1 MPPASRATHRHDGD
15 MTLASHADLLDA
27 LRSLDGLVEKGKTA
41 GHFYVRS
48 RPFLHFHGSEDGLCA
63 DLRRAR
69 DWERVPA
76 ATPDDRAAVLRA
88 VQEHLATR

>member
-1 MPPASRATHRHDGD
+1 

-48 RPFLHFHGSEDGLCA
+48 RPFLHFHGSDDERCA
-63 DLRRAR
+63 DLRRAE
-69 DWERVPA
+69 DWERIPA
-76 ATPDDRAAVLRA
+76 ATPEDRAALLHT
-88 VQEHLATR
+88 VQEHLSAL